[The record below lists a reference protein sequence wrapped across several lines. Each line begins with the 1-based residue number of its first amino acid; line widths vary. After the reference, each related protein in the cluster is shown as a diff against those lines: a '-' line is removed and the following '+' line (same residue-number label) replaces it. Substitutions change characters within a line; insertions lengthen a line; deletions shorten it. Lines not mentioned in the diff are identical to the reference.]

1 MTRIDI
7 DKEIKAKTIEKAAE
21 KFAKVLAAK
30 GFGWAGDT
38 MVESVANGYICDSN
52 AMVYSFPMGKV
63 TTPKTPDW
71 SYYWAVEEIDTGL
84 FYAWFIERT

>member
-1 MTRIDI
+1 MARIDI

-30 GFGWAGDT
+30 GFEWAGEAMT
-38 MVESVANGYICDSN
+38 ESAANGYYCDSN
-52 AMVYSFPMGKV
+52 AMLHTFKKGEV
-63 TTPKTPDW
+63 TSPATSDW
-71 SYYWAVEEIDTGL
+71 SYYWAIEELYSGC